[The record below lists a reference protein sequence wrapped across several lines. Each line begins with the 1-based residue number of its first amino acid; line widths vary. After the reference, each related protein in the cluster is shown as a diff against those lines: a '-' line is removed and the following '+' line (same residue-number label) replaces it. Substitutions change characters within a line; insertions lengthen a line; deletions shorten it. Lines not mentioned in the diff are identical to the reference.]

1 MALVEL
7 QNRGILK
14 GVVSQNID
22 GLHRKS
28 GIKTEIMAELH
39 GNTNL
44 ERCIKCEREHMRDY
58 KTSAG
63 NKTHLTGRICDT
75 PGCGGELKD
84 TIINF
89 GESLNGEILMRGFA
103 LHGMSDLAIAM
114 GSSMRV
120 QPACMM
126 PLGCIA
132 NGGRF
137 VMINLQKTQVD
148 AAAHLVIHER
158 VDKVIRLLMQKLE
171 IPIPEWRRSYR
182 MKVFLSQDKK
192 QVKFTGVDANGACYT
207 LFKNIKVSGVSPA
220 AAQFPQRG
228 QVQPYAHNITKQNVN
243 EFSVQCTFQGHYA
256 EPVVTFKVPM
266 EKLRAAGA
274 MEFEMVY
281 HVASGAFEKVVMH
294 NSETRDVLGEATFS
308 AAAAPA
314 AQQNRG
320 GSPPAPQARGAAA
333 ARPAAAAR
341 QPAASA
347 ANRGKSVVASSAKR
361 VGNNG
366 RGPAAAASK
375 VNGAANIPKS
385 RPAMAASAF
394 TNAAAN
400 VAALGAEHA
409 AAAM

>member
-1 MALVEL
+1 M
-7 QNRGILK
+7 K
-14 GVVSQNID
+14 GF
-22 GLHRKS
+22 
-28 GIKTEIMAELH
+28 T
-39 GNTNL
+39 
-44 ERCIKCEREHMRDY
+44 
-58 KTSAG
+58 
-63 NKTHLTGRICDT
+63 
-75 PGCGGELKD
+75 
-84 TIINF
+84 
-89 GESLNGEILMRGFA
+89 

-120 QPACMM
+120 NPACMM

-228 QVQPYAHNITKQNVN
+228 QVQPYAHNIMKQNVN

-341 QPAASA
+341 RPAAA
-347 ANRGKSVVASSAKR
+347 ANRNKSVVASSAKR

-366 RGPAAAASK
+366 RGPASAASK
-375 VNGAANIPKS
+375 VNGAAFIPKN

-394 TNAAAN
+394 ENAAAS

-409 AAAM
+409 AAAL